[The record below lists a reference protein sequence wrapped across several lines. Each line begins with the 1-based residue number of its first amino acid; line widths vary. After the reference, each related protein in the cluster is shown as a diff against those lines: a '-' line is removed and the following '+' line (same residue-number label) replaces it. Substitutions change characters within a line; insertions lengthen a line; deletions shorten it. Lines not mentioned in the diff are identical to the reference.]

1 MRTVVA
7 VPDWKSF
14 LCAWW
19 RAQPEVEDVFSDRV
33 RSRLTASK
41 VYPVARVARVAGG
54 PMRGHE
60 NWLHDPLFQVD
71 VLSDDEDEA
80 TDAANVL
87 MSTLQARIVGQHTVE
102 TMTATVS
109 SAIVAAV
116 HEGWDDEAQT
126 IARVRFS
133 VRLYAHP

>member
-1 MRTVVA
+1 MRPLVD

-19 RAQPEVEDVFSDRV
+19 RAQDEVEAVFGARV
-33 RSRLTASK
+33 TSKLSQRK
-41 VYPVARVARVAGG
+41 VYPLARVSRLAGG
-54 PMRGHE
+54 PVDGHE

-87 MSTLQARIVGQHTVE
+87 IATMSARIVGRHTVE
-102 TMTATVS
+102 EMTATVS
-109 SAIVAAV
+109 SFSVSAV
-116 HEGWDDEAQT
+116 HEGWDPEVDDV
-126 IARVRFS
+126 ARVRFS
-133 VRLYAHP
+133 LRFYAHP